1 MPAFTKKVKKLLLND
16 KQLVDE
22 FLQSLRVL
30 GLFAA
35 LTSYFLFYQNLTPRA
50 AADQTL

>member
-30 GLFAA
+30 GLLAMLVSLDWA
-35 LTSYFLFYQNLTPRA
+35 NSTEGQAEIEL
-50 AADQTL
+50 